1 MYKIRTIYV
10 VISFVLSFQFFIT
23 SCNQISEGPIS
34 QISFSKD
41 TVLFD
46 TVFTQMGSHTE
57 VFLIR
62 NNGNKTVKIDKIYIG
77 GLNASPF
84 RFNVNG
90 YSGNA
95 NNEVLDIEI
104 EGNDSLYV
112 FVEVTLDPVNQNNPL
127 IIMDSVII
135 QSGNESKRNIL
146 VAFGQDAYYFYPTDT
161 LSSSGIP
168 YSIIPCD
175 MVWTAEKPYV
185 IVGWAVVDSDCKLT
199 IEPGARIHFFNNGAL
214 WVYKDGTLHV
224 LGDRDNP
231 VVFEGTRLEYK
242 YRETP
247 GQWNRILINEGST
260 DNIIRNA
267 IIKNGFIGLQCDN
280 LDAITGT
287 PGTPNQLT
295 LENVQIR
302 NMSGL
307 GIYSNNY
314 NIRAF
319 NLLVNN
325 CGQYSTVFAFGG
337 NIELYHSTIV
347 NYWSRSTRRFP
358 ALFMNNFYVRP
369 SDNVVLSLPLNAKFY
384 NSIFYGNA
392 ENEVGWD
399 KVYSTA
405 LNFTFNHCLLKID
418 PNTNTSDVNY
428 FNQIIKNADPRFEDS
443 FNQDFRIKENSAAIN
458 QGNPNYVTQYITK
471 LLFDLKGSNRLWDGA
486 PDLGA
491 MER

>member
-1 MYKIRTIYV
+1 MRYILSGIVLFT
-10 VISFVLSFQFFIT
+10 VLSFGVGSL
-23 SCNQISEGPIS
+23 SCNQLENGTLT
-34 QISFSKD
+34 QISFSRD

-62 NNGNKTVKIDKIYIG
+62 NTGSQPVKFDRIFIG
-77 GLNASPF
+77 GGSNSPY

-90 YSGNA
+90 VPGNS
-95 NNEVLDIEI
+95 NNEVINVELD
-104 EGNDSLYV
+104 GNDSLYV
-112 FVEVTLDPVNQNNPL
+112 FVEVTLDPNNQTQPL
-127 IIMDSVII
+127 IVLDSVVIETGT
-135 QSGNESKRNIL
+135 QSKRNIL
-146 VAFGQDAYYFYPTDT
+146 AAFGQDAHYFYPTDT
-161 LSSSGIP
+161 LAGPGIP
-168 YSIIPCD
+168 YSVIPCN

-185 IVGWAVVDSDCKLT
+185 IVGWAVIDSDCKLT
-199 IEPGARIHFFNNGAL
+199 IQPGVRVHFFNNGAL
-214 WVYKDGTLHV
+214 WVYKNGTLQV
-224 LGDRDNP
+224 LGERDNP

-247 GQWNRILINEGST
+247 GQWDRILINEGST
-260 DNIIRNA
+260 NNIIRNA

-280 LDAITGT
+280 LDAINGS
-287 PGTPNQLT
+287 PGTPNQVI

-307 GIYSNNY
+307 GIYSNNF
-314 NIRAF
+314 NLRAY

-369 SDNVVLSLPLNAKFY
+369 SDNIVLSQPLNAKFY

-392 ENEVGWD
+392 DNEVGWD
-399 KVYSTA
+399 YVTTTA
-405 LNFTFNHCLLKID
+405 LNFTFDHCLLKID
-418 PNTNTSDVNY
+418 PEVNTSDITR
-428 FNQIIKNADPRFEDS
+428 FNQIIKNTDPRFEDT
-443 FNQDFRIKENSAAIN
+443 FIQDFRLKENSSAIN
-458 QGNPNYVTQYITK
+458 QGDPGFVINNINQ
-471 LLFDLKGSNRLWDGA
+471 LLFDLKGSNRLWNGK

-491 MER
+491 FER

>member
-1 MYKIRTIYV
+1 MRIFQTTIYLLMFL
-10 VISFVLSFQFFIT
+10 IMLGGLN
-23 SCNQISEGPIS
+23 SCQQQANGPIS
-34 QISFSKD
+34 QISFSRD
-41 TVLFD
+41 TVIFD

-62 NNGNKTVKIDKIYIG
+62 NTGNQPVKFDRIYIG
-77 GLNASPF
+77 GGSNSPY

-90 YSGNA
+90 VPGNS
-95 NNEVLDIEI
+95 NNEVLNMELD
-104 EGNDSLYV
+104 GNDSLYV
-112 FVEVTLDPVNQNNPL
+112 FVEVTLDPNNATAPL
-127 IIMDSVII
+127 IYEDSVVVEMGT
-135 QSGNESKRNIL
+135 QYRKAEL

-161 LSSSGIP
+161 LTNAGIP

-199 IEPGARIHFFNNGAL
+199 IQPGARIHFFNNGAL
-214 WVYKDGTLHV
+214 WVYKDGSLQV
-224 LGDRDNP
+224 LGERDNP
-231 VVFEGTRLEYK
+231 VTFEGTRLEYK

-247 GQWNRILINEGST
+247 GQWDRILINEGST

-314 NIRAF
+314 NIRGF

-337 NIELYHSTIV
+337 NIELYHATIV

-369 SDNVVLSLPLNAKFY
+369 LDNVVLSQPLNAKFY
-384 NSIFYGNA
+384 NCIFYGNA
-392 ENEVGWD
+392 DNEVGWD
-399 KVYSTA
+399 KVTATA
-405 LNFTFNHCLLKID
+405 LNFTFDHCLLKID
-418 PNTNTSDVNY
+418 PNVNTSDVNF
-428 FNQIIKNADPRFEDS
+428 FNQIVKNADPRFEDT
-443 FNQDFRIKENSAAIN
+443 FVQDFRLKENSSAIN
-458 QGNPNYVTQYITK
+458 KGNPAFVTNYNNQ
-471 LLFDLKGSNRLWDGA
+471 LLFDLKGSNRLWNGA

-491 MER
+491 LER

>member
-1 MYKIRTIYV
+1 MLGGF
-10 VISFVLSFQFFIT
+10 S
-23 SCNQISEGPIS
+23 SCDQQINGSIS
-34 QISFSKD
+34 QISFSRD

-62 NNGNKTVKIDKIYIG
+62 NTGSQPVKFDRIYIG
-77 GLNASPF
+77 GGNTSAY

-90 YSGNA
+90 VPGNSS
-95 NNEVLDIEI
+95 NEVLNVELD
-104 EGNDSLYV
+104 GNDSLYV
-112 FVEVTLDPVNQNNPL
+112 FVEVTLDPNNATNPL
-127 IIMDSVII
+127 IYEDSVVVEIGT
-135 QSGNESKRNIL
+135 QHRKALL
-146 VAFGQDAYYFYPTDT
+146 VAFGQDAHYFYPTDT
-161 LSSSGIP
+161 LTSAGIP

-199 IEPGARIHFFNNGAL
+199 IQPGARIHFFNNGAL
-214 WVYKDGTLHV
+214 WIYQKGTLHV
-224 LGDRDNP
+224 LGERDNP
-231 VVFEGTRLEYK
+231 VTFEGTRLQYQ

-247 GQWNRILINEGST
+247 GQWDRILINEGST

-280 LDAITGT
+280 FDAIAGT

-314 NIRAF
+314 NIQGY

-325 CGQYSTVFAFGG
+325 CGQYSTVFAYGG

-369 SDNVVLSLPLNAKFY
+369 SDNAVLSLPLNAKFY
-384 NSIFYGNA
+384 NCIFYGNA
-392 ENEVGWD
+392 DNEVGWD
-399 KVYSTA
+399 NVNATG
-405 LNFTFNHCLLKID
+405 LNFKFDHCLLKID
-418 PNTNTSDVNY
+418 PEVNTSDVNR
-428 FNQIIKNADPRFEDS
+428 FNQIIKNTDPKFEDT
-443 FNQDFRIKENSAAIN
+443 FTQDFRLKSNSSAIDK
-458 QGNPNYVTQYITK
+458 GNPTFVINNISK
-471 LLFDLKGSNRLWDGA
+471 LLFDLKGSNRLWNGA